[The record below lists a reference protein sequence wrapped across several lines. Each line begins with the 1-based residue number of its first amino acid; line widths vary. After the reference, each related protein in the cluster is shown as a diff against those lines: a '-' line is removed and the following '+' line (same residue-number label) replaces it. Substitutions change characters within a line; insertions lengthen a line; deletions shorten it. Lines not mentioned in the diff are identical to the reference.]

1 MLLLFPRHY
10 MFFDVQSFPWAL
22 LLDNCLILG
31 TNNVQGQ
38 ISKQIFVLNGF
49 CLYKINTI
57 VCWIPYFYFNSI
69 EQNSLR
75 WFIVLLITLTFQT
88 NFPWLPPHMANQ
100 WIGTNLQN
108 YVIINCLRLWEIN
121 SPKKGDTIWYFT
133 YTVSTCTTTRIVV
146 MCMTVQHNNEN
157 FNLSVQWIVCSWTT
171 NKKSRNSTG
180 LKSLDEECLPLRAM
194 NTP

>member
-10 MFFDVQSFPWAL
+10 LFFDVQSFPWAL

-31 TNNVQGQ
+31 TNNVQGK

-57 VCWIPYFYFNSI
+57 VCWIPYFFFNSI

-108 YVIINCLRLWEIN
+108 YIIISCLQLWEIN
-121 SPKKGDTIWYFT
+121 SPKKRWYIDTLLTLYLH
-133 YTVSTCTTTRIVV
+133 
-146 MCMTVQHNNEN
+146 VQLQELWSCAWLYNITMS
-157 FNLSVQWIVCSWTT
+157 FNLSVHWTVCSWTT

-180 LKSLDEECLPLRAM
+180 LKSLDDEYLPLRAM

>member
-10 MFFDVQSFPWAL
+10 LFFDVQSFPWAL

-57 VCWIPYFYFNSI
+57 VCWIPYFYFNSN

-100 WIGTNLQN
+100 RIGTILQN
-108 YVIINCLRLWEIN
+108 YIITNCLQLWEIN
-121 SPKKGDTIWYFT
+121 SPKKVIHWHFT

-157 FNLSVQWIVCSWTT
+157 FNLSVQRIICSWTT
-171 NKKSRNSTG
+171 NKKSRNNTG
-180 LKSLDEECLPLRAM
+180 LKSLDDECLPLRAM

>member
-10 MFFDVQSFPWAL
+10 LFFDVQSFPWAL
-22 LLDNCLILG
+22 LLDSCLILG

-38 ISKQIFVLNGF
+38 ISKQTFVLNGF

-69 EQNSLR
+69 EQNYLR

-108 YVIINCLRLWEIN
+108 YVVINCLQQWEIN
-121 SPKKGDTIWYFT
+121 SPKKGDTLILYLHCIYMYT
-133 YTVSTCTTTRIVV
+133 YKNCGHVHDCTT
-146 MCMTVQHNNEN
+146 
-157 FNLSVQWIVCSWTT
+157 
-171 NKKSRNSTG
+171 
-180 LKSLDEECLPLRAM
+180 
-194 NTP
+194 

>member
-1 MLLLFPRHY
+1 MLQLYPRHY
-10 MFFDVQSFPWAL
+10 LFFDAQSFPWAL

-31 TNNVQGQ
+31 TNNVQGK

-108 YVIINCLRLWEIN
+108 YVIINCLQLWEIN
-121 SPKKGDTIWYFT
+121 SPKKGDTLILYIHCIYIVQLQELWSCAWLHNIT
-133 YTVSTCTTTRIVV
+133 MKISTFQYNELFVVEPQTRNQEIV
-146 MCMTVQHNNEN
+146 Q
-157 FNLSVQWIVCSWTT
+157 
-171 NKKSRNSTG
+171 
-180 LKSLDEECLPLRAM
+180 D
-194 NTP
+194 